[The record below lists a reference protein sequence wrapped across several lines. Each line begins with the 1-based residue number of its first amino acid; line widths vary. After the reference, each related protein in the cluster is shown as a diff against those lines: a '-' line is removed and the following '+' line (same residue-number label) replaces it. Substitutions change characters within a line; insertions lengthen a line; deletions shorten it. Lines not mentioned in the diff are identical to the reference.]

1 MLFEAIQRLQQ
12 RGELEGISL
21 GEARR
26 RVMQEVLAG
35 RYDTPLGPIH
45 FRPDGEVVQGRFY
58 VAEVSMNASGRDG
71 RFGLVREIQVD
82 MDNATE
88 AAKP

>member
-1 MLFEAIQRLQQ
+1 
-12 RGELEGISL
+12 
-21 GEARR
+21 
-26 RVMQEVLAG
+26 
-35 RYDTPLGPIH
+35 
-45 FRPDGEVVQGRFY
+45 
-58 VAEVSMNASGRDG
+58 MNASGRDG